1 MIVWSKK
8 RRFVEFTDSMIKSPP
23 LPIFAFA
30 PSHIA
35 SLSDTGAFTIT
46 PPKQSNEELTF
57 EVIRS
62 ELK

>member
-8 RRFVEFTDSMIKSPP
+8 RRFVEFTDSMIKSPL

-35 SLSDTGAFTIT
+35 SLSDTGALTIT
-46 PPKQSNEELTF
+46 PPKQNSEELTF
-57 EVIRS
+57 EATRS
-62 ELK
+62 ELE